1 MFDICGKT
9 CIISSKL
16 NLKQQPVCWGILSRT
31 ILRKMCIRD
40 RSKETGRMFKKVYDG
55 G

>member
-31 ILRKMCIRD
+31 ILRMGIEINR
-40 RSKETGRMFKKVYDG
+40 
-55 G
+55 